1 MHKAIISGSML
12 WSNITKMQGHSTI
25 NQQIKSILYNWILQ
39 HPQFVESPI
48 ANNSIKLSI
57 DDQVETQLVHNV
69 LLQVSFREIHNR
81 MVSPLDEGEFKEARY
96 AENNIIISG

>member
-57 DDQVETQLVHNV
+57 DDQVETQVVPRLLLKVYFREVHNTM
-69 LLQVSFREIHNR
+69 LHPIE
-81 MVSPLDEGEFKEARY
+81 EGGLK
-96 AENNIIISG
+96 